1 MSGISKKCTSFSS
14 CVGWVKG
21 SWCEKC
27 CGFFVLNLYLI
38 IKNVFKDK
46 RRPFLANKDY
56 WVVCPVFGWVEGEM
70 AGVLV
75 VCEWYG

>member
-1 MSGISKKCTSFSS
+1 M
-14 CVGWVKG
+14 
-21 SWCEKC
+21 
-27 CGFFVLNLYLI
+27 LNLYLI